1 MFGFRLNVKCVAG
14 VLLAGSIAS
23 GAVAVEA
30 QTTQQTTHHT
40 RRESSANRKARVDR
54 TIAETYG
61 HRYEVAGGGGYLRF
75 DSGAPQRNNEVTFFM
90 TGTYFLNPKLGIVG
104 DVRGLYGNAKIGNT
118 ACTVVGC
125 QPVFL
130 GFNPQISE
138 YPFLGGVAYRLYAKE
153 KIAVTATGE
162 GGVALGKFD
171 GAAKALPSAVLGVW
185 QSLTKPAFSVGVNVD
200 YNFYPNLAFR
210 VSPTYVGTFFR
221 RDPADVNHG
230 PDGTIQNNFGINAG
244 IVYRFGKIK

>member
-1 MFGFRLNVKCVAG
+1 MFGFRLSVKCVAG
-14 VLLAGSIAS
+14 ILLGAFLAG
-23 GAVAVEA
+23 GTVAAQA
-30 QTTQQTTHHT
+30 QTTRRT
-40 RRESSANRKARVDR
+40 RRESSANRKARIAR
-54 TIAETYG
+54 TIAETYS
-61 HRYEVAGGGGYLRF
+61 HRYEVAGGGGFLRF
-75 DSGAPQRNNEVTFFM
+75 QSGAPQRNSEVTFFM
-90 TGTYFLNPKLGIVG
+90 TGTYFLNPKLGIIG
-104 DVRGLYGNAKIGNT
+104 DIRGAYGNAKIGNT
-118 ACTVVGC
+118 ACTISGC
-125 QPVFL
+125 SPIFL

-153 KIAVTATGE
+153 KLAVTVTGE

-171 GAAKALPSAVLGVW
+171 DGAKGLTSAELGVW
-185 QSLTKPAFSVGVNVD
+185 QSLTKPAFSLGANFD

-230 PDGTIQNNFGINAG
+230 PDGTIQNNFGVNAG

>member
-1 MFGFRLNVKCVAG
+1 MFGFRLSMKQVAG

-23 GAVAVEA
+23 GAIALQA
-30 QTTQQTTHHT
+30 QTTHRT
-40 RRESSANRKARVDR
+40 RRESSANRKARIAR
-54 TIAETYG
+54 TIAETYS

-75 DSGAPQRNNEVTFFM
+75 QSGAPQRNNEVTFFM
-90 TGTYFLNPKLGIVG
+90 TGTYFLNPKLGIIG
-104 DVRGLYGNAKIGNT
+104 DIRGLYGNAKIGN
-118 ACTVVGC
+118 
-125 QPVFL
+125 PVLPSSPTL

-138 YPFLGGVAYRLYAKE
+138 YPFLGGIAYRLYAKE
-153 KIAVTATGE
+153 KFAVAVTGE

-171 GAAKALPSAVLGVW
+171 GDAKGLTSADIGVW
-185 QSLTKPAFSVGVNVD
+185 ESNTKPAFSLGANFD

-221 RDPADVNHG
+221 RDPTDVIHG
-230 PDGTIQNNFGINAG
+230 PDGTIQNNFGVNAG